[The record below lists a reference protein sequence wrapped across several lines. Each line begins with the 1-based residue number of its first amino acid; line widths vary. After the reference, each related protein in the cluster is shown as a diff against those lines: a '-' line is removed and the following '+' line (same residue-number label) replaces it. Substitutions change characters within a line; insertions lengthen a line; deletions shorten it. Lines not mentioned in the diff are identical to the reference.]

1 MQLTQIVEKD
11 RNEKIRIEGKSGEV
25 ETAYNSIRFSVG
37 DFKVC
42 SHWSMFPEGDS
53 RSSNSTNKCQNFSL
67 SRSMGFPSISDG
79 LHLSWCG
86 LLELLQVFG
95 CNCPPNSS
103 SNFLFGISFKQSTL
117 LGF

>member
-42 SHWSMFPEGDS
+42 SHWSIIPEGDS
-53 RSSNSTNKCQNFSL
+53 QSSNSTNKCQIIIPMTSVG
-67 SRSMGFPSISDG
+67 SPSINDG
-79 LHLSWCG
+79 LRLPWHGSV
-86 LLELLQVFG
+86 ELLQVYG
-95 CNCPPNSS
+95 CNCSPKLCCDFFHA
-103 SNFLFGISFKQSTL
+103 NFF
-117 LGF
+117 